1 MVNRPSLVMR
11 RNGIGD
17 SAVAILIDLK
27 RTDFEYDVWT
37 LVREFCPEKEVYTN
51 TTDKLGEE
59 DYIEYLISIKFDE
72 VTSKIHVEIYGEED
86 AMQHR
91 CTDIN
96 D

>member
-59 DYIEYLISIKFDE
+59 DYIEYLK
-72 VTSKIHVEIYGEED
+72 K
-86 AMQHR
+86 R
-91 CTDIN
+91 RKN
-96 D
+96 